1 VILPQRSQTVETL
14 GLAQP
19 SRDFEV
25 VLHVGHP
32 KTASTWLQETIFAN
46 PESGFVFP
54 GGKDDSRA
62 RMISAFLTVNSFC
75 DDVAWARG
83 FFEGGLQQCAGKP
96 EVPIISDES
105 LCGDP
110 LLRINNYSG
119 RYMADRIHAVFP
131 RAKILIGVRE
141 QKALALSLYREY
153 LMLGGLHPLEVFI
166 GRGDEP
172 LGFTPILY
180 REYLEFDRVVG
191 YYQALYGGTNVLV
204 LPMEQL
210 QRDKESYIRSILEF
224 CRCPGRIER
233 LAEPM
238 RVGQS
243 ALALTARRYMNPF
256 AQPDPLSPR
265 WGLGRRVV
273 EKLGRAIDRLAPRS
287 WSARLERRWKA
298 MVARRY
304 TGMFRN
310 SNHRLAELTGID
322 LAALG
327 YEC

>member
-1 VILPQRSQTVETL
+1 MILQQRSQTVETL
-14 GLAQP
+14 DLAQP

-54 GGKDDSRA
+54 GYKEDCRA
-62 RMISAFLTVNSFC
+62 RMISAFLIVNSFR

-83 FFEGGLQQCAGKP
+83 LFEGGLQQCAGKP

-110 LLRINNYSG
+110 LLRVNNYTG

-131 RAKILIGVRE
+131 RARILIGVRE

-153 LMLGGLHPLEVFI
+153 LMLGGLQPLEAFI

-180 REYLEFDRVVG
+180 PEYLEFDRVVG
-191 YYQALYGGTNVLV
+191 YYQALYGRTNVLV

-210 QRDKESYIRSILEF
+210 QRDKESYVRSILEF
-224 CRCPGRIER
+224 CQCPGRIER

-243 ALALTARRYMNPF
+243 ALALTVRRYINPF
-256 AQPDPLSPR
+256 AQPNPLHPT

-273 EKLGRAIDRLAPRS
+273 EKLGRAIDRLAPQS
-287 WSARLERRWKA
+287 WCAPVERRWK
-298 MVARRY
+298 VRLARRY
-304 TGMFRN
+304 TGMFCG
-310 SNHRLAELTGID
+310 SNRRLAGLTGID